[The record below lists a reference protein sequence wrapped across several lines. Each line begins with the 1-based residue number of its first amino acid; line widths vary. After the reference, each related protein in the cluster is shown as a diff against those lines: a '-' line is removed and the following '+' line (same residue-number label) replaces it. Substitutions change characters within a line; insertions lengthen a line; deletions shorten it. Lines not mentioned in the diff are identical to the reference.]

1 VRMWKSI
8 LVVTVVAMLLAT
20 LAVGRWPRTSGA
32 GQATAEPAADT
43 GKIAW
48 LTSLPEALEA
58 ARAEHKPILVD
69 FFATWCGPCRLMDEE
84 TWPQAEVVAAAG
96 KYVAVRLDVDAHQQT
111 AAQFD
116 VTGIPTVVFLDA
128 SGKEKHR
135 SVGFVDAAAM
145 LELLSK
151 HKP

>member
-1 VRMWKSI
+1 MRMWKSI
-8 LVVTVVAMLLAT
+8 LVVAVVAMLLAT
-20 LAVGRWPRTSGA
+20 LAIGRWPKNSGA
-32 GQATAEPAADT
+32 GQAMAQPAADT

-48 LTSLPEALEA
+48 LTSLPDALEA
-58 ARAEHKPILVD
+58 ARTQHKPILVD

-96 KYVAVRLDVDAHQQT
+96 KYIAVRLDVDANQQV
-111 AAQFD
+111 AAQFG
-116 VTGIPTVVFLDA
+116 VTGIPTVVLLDA
-128 SGKEKHR
+128 SGKEQAR
-135 SVGFVDAAAM
+135 SVGLVDAAGM

>member
-8 LVVTVVAMLLAT
+8 LVVAVVAMLLAA
-20 LAVGRWPRTSGA
+20 LAVARWPKGSGTGEA
-32 GQATAEPAADT
+32 AAEPAAQA
-43 GKIAW
+43 GRIAW

-58 ARAEHKPILVD
+58 ARTQHKPILID
-69 FFATWCGPCRLMDEE
+69 FFATWCGPCRLLDEE
-84 TWPQAEVVAAAG
+84 TWPQAEVVAAASN
-96 KYVAVRLDVDAHQQT
+96 YVAVRLDVDANQQV
-111 AAQFD
+111 AAQFG

-128 SGKEKHR
+128 SGKEKDR

-151 HKP
+151 HKS